1 MKLSPRSLSPEA
13 QIPLSVSGTPSSFR
27 GITSLISRFGART
40 ALSVGLL
47 TGAACS
53 DDLAV
58 QGPVAADASS
68 SIDAGRL
75 GSIDG
80 GQDGQ
85 QRQNDTASSETQVAK
100 LPCNPIPYCP
110 EVKLNSGSL
119 FSQNYYLQSG
129 RWFRVNPLT
138 HKIHKVCEPVKGTPC
153 DEAKGQTPQKDGC
166 DLPVCDDATMC
177 DPIPSSKVDP
187 MYEGPAFMRDFAN
200 FPKTVYGQ
208 SNMPNNGF
216 YSSYWFGSSIFDGT
230 PDPISYPMIFDNVPD
245 CKVGE
250 KPKEGESYYTCD
262 VIPTC
267 APTIPYCEPLP
278 RCEPSQSAISIISQG
293 SEGGTPAVSS
303 ETCAQDLNSSLTSLT
318 SHYHVDVALALE
330 KLCGPDGPYPKN
342 HAFTVTAE
350 MHCLPI
356 PECKPGEKPVK
367 SSTPLPITIDLG
379 TLGMVASTTG
389 PNTIFGGYIP
399 SCEPIPSC
407 PKK

>member
-1 MKLSPRSLSPEA
+1 MRLSASPR
-13 QIPLSVSGTPSSFR
+13 QTSGTPVSPSTGTPSR
-27 GITSLISRFGART
+27 AKGIALEFAARV
-40 ALSVGLL
+40 ALSAGLL

-53 DDLAV
+53 DEMAV
-58 QGPVAADASS
+58 QGPTLAGAGDNRHDGKILDRADSS
-68 SIDAGRL
+68 SGT
-75 GSIDG
+75 DG
-80 GQDGQ
+80 T
-85 QRQNDTASSETQVAK
+85 RSSDTAPSQDTVNK

-110 EVKLNSGSL
+110 EVKLNSAAL
-119 FSQNYYLQSG
+119 FSQNYYLQVG

-153 DEAKGQTPQKDGC
+153 DEKKGETPQKDGC
-166 DLPVCDDATMC
+166 DLPVCDDATTC

-187 MYEGPAFMRDFAN
+187 MYEGPAFLRDFAH
-200 FPKTVYGQ
+200 FPKTIYGQ
-208 SNMPNNGF
+208 SNMPNDGF
-216 YSSYWFGSSIFDGT
+216 SSSYWFGSSIFDGT
-230 PDPISYPMIFDNVPD
+230 PDPIKYPMIFDNVPD
-245 CKVGE
+245 CKPGQ

-262 VIPTC
+262 IIPTC
-267 APTIPYCEPLP
+267 DATIPYCEPLP
-278 RCEPSQSAISIISQG
+278 RCEPSQSALSIISQG
-293 SEGGTPAVSS
+293 FESGAPAVSS
-303 ETCAQDLNSSLTSLT
+303 ETCAQNLASSLTWLT

-356 PECKPGEKPVK
+356 SACKPGEKPVK

-379 TLGMVASTTG
+379 ALGTVASTTG
-389 PNTIFGGYIP
+389 PNTIFGGLVP